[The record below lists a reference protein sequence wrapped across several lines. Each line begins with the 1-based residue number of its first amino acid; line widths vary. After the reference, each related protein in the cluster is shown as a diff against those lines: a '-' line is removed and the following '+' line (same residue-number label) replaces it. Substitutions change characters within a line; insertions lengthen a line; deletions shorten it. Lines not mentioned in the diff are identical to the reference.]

1 MTKDRELQERV
12 LRALEFEPGLNAA
25 KVGVTVHDGVVTL
38 KGVMSTLFEKMQ
50 AERATSRLY
59 GVRAVANDIEVRLD
73 HRARRD
79 DTAIAEAAA
88 NSVMWNTAV
97 PPRSVK
103 IAVHDGW
110 ITLTGE
116 VEWRFQRDAA
126 EHDLHRLFGVK
137 GVTNV
142 IRVKPKARTSVVRKK
157 IEEALLRS
165 AEIDAKHIEVE
176 TRNGQVTLRGTV
188 RSLSER
194 REAERAAWS
203 APGVTKVDDRLAIM
217 A

>member
-1 MTKDRELQERV
+1 MTRDRALQERV

-38 KGVMSTLFEKMQ
+38 KGAMPTLYQKMQ
-50 AERATSRLY
+50 AERATSRLF
-59 GVRAVANDIEVRLD
+59 GVRAVANDIDVRLD
-73 HRARRD
+73 HGARRD
-79 DTAIAEAAA
+79 DSAIAEAAA
-88 NSVMWNTAV
+88 NSIMWNTAV
-97 PPRSVK
+97 PPGSVK
-103 IAVHDGW
+103 ITIRDGW

-116 VEWRFQRDAA
+116 VEWRFQREAA

-137 GVTNV
+137 GVANL
-142 IRVKPKARTSVVRKK
+142 IRVKPKARTALVRRK

-165 AEIDAKHIEVE
+165 AAIDARHIEVE
-176 TRNGQVTLRGTV
+176 TNNGLVTLRGTV
-188 RSLSER
+188 RSLAER

-203 APGVTKVDDRLAIM
+203 APGVTRVNDRLAVR